1 MHSYGQSEAVVGRL
15 ARVRVRAREPVR
27 GLVAVAVAVAV
38 AHLEFWP
45 PRLEPAVEG

>member
-27 GLVAVAVAVAV
+27 GLVAVAVAVA
-38 AHLEFWP
+38 HLEFWP